1 MDGGRYTSLDWA
13 LRILLQLLTWLGP
26 TAQKYIDSLVQR
38 LTKRPDD
45 FEILDMKMALDVV
58 DARGRKAIYTKRERI
73 RFLRDNI
80 TSIYDYGWG
89 TGNTYA
95 SHRVKPGRVVE
106 RRRLGSRYRSLVI
119 LPEPQNKGDE
129 MTLTV
134 RRLWKGTLKGRPNW
148 LEAEVHHKMQHLEL
162 VVMLPRGRRMQSA
175 RLLDRKGPV
184 KPDPRVNVTAQGRHR
199 VQARITKPVLG
210 NCYTLE
216 WDW

>member
-1 MDGGRYTSLDWA
+1 MDGGARSPVGLA
-13 LRILLQLLTWLGP
+13 LEIVIQLLTWLGP

-38 LTKRPDD
+38 LAKASDD

-58 DARGRKAIYTKRERI
+58 DGRGRTAIYTKREHI

-89 TGNTYA
+89 TGDAFA
-95 SHRVKPGRVVE
+95 SHRVKPGHVVE
-106 RRRLGSRYRSLVI
+106 RRQVGSRYRSLI
-119 LPEPQNKGDE
+119 LLPEPQNKGDE
-129 MTLTV
+129 MTFTV
-134 RRLWKGTLKGRPNW
+134 RRLWKGSLKGRPNW
-148 LEAEVHHKMQHLEL
+148 LEAEVHHNMRHLAL
-162 VVMLPRGRRMQSA
+162 GVTLPRGRRMKSA
-175 RLLDRKGPV
+175 RLFDRKGPM

-199 VQARITKPVLG
+199 VQAEISKPIVG